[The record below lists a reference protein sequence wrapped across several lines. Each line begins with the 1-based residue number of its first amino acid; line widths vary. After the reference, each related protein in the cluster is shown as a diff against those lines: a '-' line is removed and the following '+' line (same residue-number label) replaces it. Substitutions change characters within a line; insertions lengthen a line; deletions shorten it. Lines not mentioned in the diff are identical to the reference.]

1 MKIALITGAG
11 TGVGKAASLAL
22 LKEGVTVY
30 LSGRRVEKLKETEEL
45 SLNKRY
51 SGKPIVRSLDVSK
64 ESQVEEV
71 FEEIYTN
78 HGRLDL
84 LFNNAGTS
92 SSPKTIDEIT
102 FEEWKSVVDVNL
114 HGMFLCAKYAFKIM
128 KNQNPK
134 GGRIINNGSI
144 SAMAPR
150 PGSVPYTTTK
160 HAISG
165 MTKTLSL
172 DGRKY
177 NIACSQIDIGNAET
191 PMTKKIK
198 LGVKQPSGEVLAEP
212 VMNAEDVAKSVLY
225 IFNLPL
231 NANVLNMTIMAN
243 SMPFVG
249 RG

>member
-30 LSGRRVEKLKETEEL
+30 LSGRRVEKLKETEEV
-45 SLNKRY
+45 SLNKGY

-71 FEEIYTN
+71 FEDIYTN

-212 VMNAEDVAKSVLY
+212 VMNAEDVAKSILY